1 MLLSSLK
8 TLFLLGLLVGFNY
21 MNSQTAVY
29 DFYST
34 NGLAGPTSTP
44 PCNQITASDPGSAG
58 SAWINYGQTNDPAY
72 VINLGVGNS
81 MVFDQTFQM
90 TFGSNNWG
98 GADGMA
104 FVIADTGS
112 SRLAS
117 PGQGIGYGQ
126 GNTCGPTSG
135 NCFIDNSIAF
145 EIDTHPNPAQ
155 GDPADD
161 HIALQLNGL
170 ENHNDPNSAIALVT
184 VGDIE
189 DGLIHYMRLRI
200 QPVSAGAAY
209 TFELF
214 FDNLTTPKIT
224 HTFTSAELASIFP
237 DPSNVIWG
245 VTGANGGLTSTQ
257 KFGQAAICG
266 TTAFPVEWTFFD
278 GELQQ
283 EGSVQLLWGTAH
295 EENNKEF
302 EVERQTA
309 DGWDILGK
317 VAGQGN
323 SQETYGYTFT
333 DIIPKAGFNVYRI
346 KQIDF
351 DGQSTFSSL
360 VEIYI
365 EPSNSLVRIFPNPA
379 GDYFSLQLP
388 SDQMEGSMTLAYFDL
403 KGQQVYRQAVSVNL
417 GEGYLKAKTP
427 DLGAGIY
434 MVELQKSRQR
444 VMPPARLVLR

>member
-1 MLLSSLK
+1 MPASLLK
-8 TLFLLGLLVGFNY
+8 TAFLLGLILAMSSVF
-21 MNSQTAVY
+21 SQTPVY
-29 DFYST
+29 DFFST
-34 NGLAGPTSTP
+34 NGLAGPTTTP

-58 SAWINYGQTNDPAY
+58 SAWINYAQTNNPAY
-72 VINLGVGNS
+72 VINLGLGNTA
-81 MVFDQTFQM
+81 VFDQTFQM
-90 TFGSNNWG
+90 TFGPNNWG

-126 GNTCGPTSG
+126 GNTCGPTAG

-161 HIALQLNGL
+161 HIALQLNGV
-170 ENHNDPNSAIALVT
+170 ENHNDPNSAKALVT

-189 DGLIHYMRLRI
+189 DGLIHQMRLRI
-200 QPVSAGAAY
+200 QPVSAGASY
-209 TFELF
+209 IFEFYL
-214 FDNLTTPKIT
+214 DDLTTPKIT
-224 HTFTSAELASIFP
+224 HIFSSTDLAAIFP
-237 DPSNVIWG
+237 NPSNVIWG

-257 KFGQAAICG
+257 KFGQATVCS
-266 TTAFPVEWTFFD
+266 TAPFPVEWTFFE
-278 GELQQ
+278 GERQQ
-283 EGSVQLLWGTAH
+283 DGSVKLMWGTAQ
-295 EENNKEF
+295 EENNKGF

-309 DGWDILGK
+309 DGWNVLGK
-317 VAGQGN
+317 VEGQGN
-323 SQETYGYTFT
+323 SQEEYGYSFT
-333 DIIPKAGFNVYRI
+333 DLIPKAGFNIYRI

-351 DGQSTFSSL
+351 DGQATYSSL
-360 VEIYI
+360 VELYI

-379 GDYFSLQLP
+379 GEYFSLQLP
-388 SDQMEGSMTLAYFDL
+388 SDKMEGSMTLAYYDL
-403 KGQQVYRQAVSVNL
+403 KGQMVYRQPVEVRL
-417 GEGYLKAKTP
+417 GEGYLKANTP

-434 MVELQKSRQR
+434 MVELQKYSQR